1 MNLILSQKAPMFMS
15 AKIMMMYP
23 KTKRG
28 TRYSIKELIVLDKE
42 ILLIKFAS
50 RELDLQ

>member
-23 KTKRG
+23 KIKRG
-28 TRYSIKELIVLDKE
+28 TRYSTKELIVLDKE

-50 RELDLQ
+50 RGLDSQ